1 MKGSRKYAIL
11 VIIIAVL
18 FYSYVK
24 ITSTVQVHST
34 DIEGYTPVR
43 VDSVAQRYVP
53 IVIPGEK
60 FDEPVRLLY
69 RASRDTDGNLHLAYH
84 FIWDKEENNAEG
96 LMPFLSRNLYT
107 GGLSLQR
114 VMFGKGD
121 VEVVGMVISPKNRI
135 MRLEYETAA
144 DYDPRDFSVKHKDVT
159 VDGPVSTPVCFE
171 VISWNHMFD
180 YKKSSTKKCKDGV
193 RLQVE
198 YFSKELWEEYTM
210 FKREE
215 TMLKKNRA
223 HFKWERESI

>member
-1 MKGSRKYAIL
+1 MKRSRKYAIL

-24 ITSTVQVHST
+24 LTSTVQVHST
-34 DIEGYTPVR
+34 DIEDYTPVR

-60 FDEPVRLLY
+60 FDKPVRLLY
-69 RASRDTDGNLHLAYH
+69 RASRDTHGDIHLAYH
-84 FIWDKEENNAEG
+84 FIWEKEENNAEG
-96 LMPFLSRNLYT
+96 FMPFLSRNLYT

-121 VEVVGMVISPKNRI
+121 VEVVGMVISPKGMI
-135 MRLEYETAA
+135 KRLEYETAA

-159 VDGPVSTPVCFE
+159 VDGPVSKPVCFE
-171 VISWNHMFD
+171 IISWNHMFD
-180 YKKSSTKKCKDGV
+180 YRKDSTEKCNNGV
-193 RLQVE
+193 RLQAE
-198 YFSKELWEEYTM
+198 YFTKELWEEYTM